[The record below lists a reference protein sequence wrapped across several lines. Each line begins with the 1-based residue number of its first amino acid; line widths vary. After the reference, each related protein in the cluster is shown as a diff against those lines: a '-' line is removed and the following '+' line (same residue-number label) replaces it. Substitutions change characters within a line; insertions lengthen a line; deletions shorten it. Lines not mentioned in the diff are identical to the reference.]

1 VSIGGQSDS
10 FSVRPDRTGT
20 AYVRV
25 SRLTA
30 KLLRKRASVPVVVTV
45 AGRRRRAD
53 EHHADAEAAHALAR
67 LRRH

>member
-10 FSVRPDRTGT
+10 FSVRPDKTGT

-45 AGRRRRAD
+45 AVDG
-53 EHHADAEAAHALAR
+53 AEPTSITRTLK
-67 LRRH
+67 LRTR